1 MTTEDRELES
11 LIATSNSFE
20 KQALD
25 LAAEN
30 KALLGLVSEISQMCI
45 GEIAMGYKLD
55 SQYIG
60 NRIYEV
66 TGLTSPELI
75 KKVGANG

>member
-1 MTTEDRELES
+1 MTSSYQQQQIDLIVERNNLLEL
-11 LIATSNSFE
+11 A
-20 KQALD
+20 
-25 LAAEN
+25 
-30 KALLGLVSEISQMCI
+30 SEISQMCI

-55 SQYIG
+55 AQYIG

-75 KKVGANG
+75 KKLKDS